1 MSYNILNINSG
12 GKRMNIKKSAMG
24 LVLGS
29 SLLVAGCAGGETS
42 SSASSS
48 ANSST
53 NSSVSSS
60 ASSSTYAAVSQI
72 TIAAPTNQLTQ
83 TVGSLSR
90 VAFTASTNAGAN
102 PSVVEWFINDVK
114 STVKGLNFE
123 FAPTAAGT
131 YVVQSKVGTVVSNSL
146 TLTVGGASSS
156 FVIESVTAID
166 SDTFEVKAPGGAAVS
181 VTGKVLASTSRY
193 DLARGVYVV
202 DLTTKLTQGEVATVS
217 LTRDG
222 VTRTQTVTFD
232 TRVLDVAHLK
242 TAGGVEVKIGTDGVY
257 KIEKPHVLTNN
268 TSGVLNTV
276 TTTYVVT
283 FESENFPS
291 SVLTFKKENS
301 LVPTGATALTTVE
314 SSRTVAAVESNA
326 GTIEFIL
333 SKDSVVG
340 VYEYKYTLAGI
351 SKSVKVNVV
360 APEAKFEFIQHGAS
374 AATVDSYTTL
384 AVAKDA
390 ATGKAIETDAK
401 YDVVYTQNGV
411 VGNFGVAKNSDGS
424 YTIEKDYLAK
434 FNVFKTVNFGFETS
448 NFTVPSNLLDQNSS
462 NPNQVI
468 LTMNGPGGIQTM
480 PVTYTGS
487 NFNIAPQYSTLFR
500 SKYPTAVSLT
510 QYIDAS
516 TTVGSYVYT
525 FDVRQS
531 GLSVYTKTVTIKV
544 VAPTPNLKLEG
555 TVLDSNEND
564 VKGWVLL
571 EKVRVGTSGDDAAQ
585 TALSSPATGSYFL
598 NTQASTLVL
607 RQNLGT
613 PATPNWVAVT
623 PIPTYF
629 YSTTST
635 ATLYK
640 NSGTNW
646 VAVAAG
652 TAASQ
657 VTVDDD
663 NVLPVVGNTGT
674 LQLLLNRDLYI
685 VANTPKS
692 VEAKV
697 SASNVF
703 EIQKPKTA
711 GLDSKFV
718 SFNLIVENFESTAN
732 LTGTATLQNS
742 FTGSSKVVTS
752 GGAQAQSIKELLP
765 FNIAYTGP
773 MTLSGYN
780 TNSRVGIEL
789 GVASSVGGTV
799 ANTTYTLNDNEV
811 IKVLDRQ
818 TSNAVRYPYY
828 SDATGSSVTMN
839 AVINLEVNYLTL
851 PGDYTFNIT
860 VGSLTKQVIVKV
872 VAPVEKVDF
881 KVLTNAT
888 NTVVKNA
895 DSNLN
900 YEFVLKNDGKYYA
913 TLPTTGGVK
922 AKISLLLENMEKD
935 NSGNVVYTLSQ
946 ASPSTASS
954 TSNVA
959 KAFDVPG
966 NDGKLVSLTV
976 LDLLGGTRTA
986 FTTTTSGS
994 DITGVTAVGYQL
1006 LTLTEAGEYVF
1017 TATVNGKT
1025 TVLTLVVLPVP
1036 SLEIQSVLV
1045 GTSELTK
1052 FKFGSTETHLINSA
1066 TVTSLNLVAK
1076 GLNLPE
1082 EVYYTITGVADSSG
1096 IGAVTAVTAKTLLVF
1111 KNGVVEIPVAITA
1124 PSTNAKTY
1132 TVTVVLY
1139 DKDKTTELN
1148 STGLVVTVRANPTF
1162 A

>member
-1 MSYNILNINSG
+1 MKKKLLMGTVLALTLGVSSCGMFG
-12 GKRMNIKKSAMG
+12 GGDDTS
-24 LVLGS
+24 
-29 SLLVAGCAGGETS
+29 S

-48 ANSST
+48 
-53 NSSVSSS
+53 SSVSSS
-60 ASSSTYAAVSQI
+60 TTQSSSSTFANLTSLN
-72 TIAAPTNQLTQ
+72 IAAPTNLLTQ
-83 TVGSLSR
+83 TVGSLSK
-90 VAFTASTNAGAN
+90 VAFAATTNAGAN
-102 PSVVEWFINDVK
+102 PSIVEWFVNDVK
-114 STVKGLNFE
+114 TTVKGLNFE
-123 FAPTAAGT
+123 FTPNAAGNF
-131 YVVQSKVGTVVSNSL
+131 KVEAKSGNVVSNSL
-146 TLTVGGASSS
+146 SIVASGTTGTG
-156 FVIESVTAID
+156 FTIESATVVDLNTL
-166 SDTFEVKAPGGAAVS
+166 EVKAPGGALVS
-181 VTGKVLASTSRY
+181 VTGKTLAATSKY

-202 DLTTKLTQGEVATVS
+202 DLTANLTQGEIVTVS

-222 VTRTQTVTFD
+222 VTRTQAVTFD

-242 TAGGVEVKIGTDGVY
+242 TAGGVEVKVGTDGIY
-257 KIEKPHVLTNN
+257 KIEKPHVLN

-283 FESENFPS
+283 FESENFPD

-326 GTIEFIL
+326 GTIEFTL

-401 YDVVYTQNGV
+401 YDVVYTQNG
-411 VGNFGVAKNSDGS
+411 GSIFGVAKNSDGS

-434 FNVFKTVNFGFETS
+434 FDVFKTVNFGFETS

-468 LTMNGPGGIQTM
+468 LTMNGPSGIQTM

-544 VAPTPNLKLEG
+544 VAPTSNLKLEG

-564 VKGWVLL
+564 AKGWVLL
-571 EKVRVGTSGDDAAQ
+571 ETVRVGTLGGTDPVASA
-585 TALSSPATGSYFL
+585 TPATGTYFL
-598 NTQASTLVL
+598 NNTATPLVL
-607 RQNLGT
+607 KQNLGT
-613 PATPNWVAVT
+613 PAAPNWVAVT

-640 NSGTNW
+640 YSGTDW
-646 VAVAAG
+646 VAVTAG
-652 TAASQ
+652 TAAEEI
-657 VTVDDD
+657 TVAATNSGTTVNALWLDSDD
-663 NVLPVVGNTGT
+663 NK
-674 LQLLLNRDLYI
+674 LYKYI
-685 VANTPKS
+685 NTPKS

-789 GVASSVGGTV
+789 GVASSVGGTD
-799 ANTTYTLNDNEV
+799 ANTTYTLNDNEI

-888 NTVVKNA
+888 NTVDNDFK
-895 DSNLN
+895 
-900 YEFVLKNDGKYYA
+900 FVLKDDGKYYA
-913 TLPTTGGVK
+913 TLPSVGGNVP
-922 AKISLLLENMEKD
+922 ARISLLLENMEKD

-1082 EVYYTITGVADSSG
+1082 EVYYTISSSTGV
-1096 IGAVTAVTAKTLLVF
+1096 TEVTAKTLLVF

-1124 PSTNAKTY
+1124 PSGATTY

-1139 DKDKTTELN
+1139 DKDKTTVLN
-1148 STGLVVTVRANPTF
+1148 STGLVVTLRANP